1 MLASI
6 QSSLAA
12 SPLIVKLC
20 AALGCLVASRVALKL
35 LGSFYTFFLRPA
47 KDLRHFGAWGVVTG
61 ATDGIGKAM
70 AMELAN
76 KGLNV
81 LLMSRTLQKLE
92 DVRAEILAKNPT
104 VQVEILVVDFVRI
117 DDSNV
122 RASIQKTLD
131 RIQDVGVLVNNVGVA
146 YDHPEFFDDKILKTL
161 RNCIKNTQKDRRR
174 VFSAITEC
182 FWYVVFF
189 DQLDEHRMDSIIKL
203 NITSASV
210 LTRLVLRGMAQRK
223 RGVIVNVGSA
233 SAHAVLPLLTGYSA
247 SKTYIE
253 QFTLCL
259 AEEYRAKNVV
269 VQAHVPMLVATKLSQ
284 ISDTTFWVPSP
295 DTYARAAVA
304 NLGYETIIAPY
315 WPHALQLWLG
325 ENAPTWLST
334 KVAMTTN
341 LSLRESALKN
351 LEAKKEQ

>member
-1 MLASI
+1 MFASI
-6 QSSLAA
+6 QPSLAA

-20 AALGCLVASRVALKL
+20 AALGCLVASRLALKL

-61 ATDGIGKAM
+61 ATDGIGKAL

-104 VQVEILVVDFVRI
+104 VQVEILIVDFDHI
-117 DDSNV
+117 DDSSV
-122 RASIQKTLD
+122 RASILKTLD

-146 YDHPEFFDDKILKTL
+146 YDHPEFFH
-161 RNCIKNTQKDRRR
+161 Q
-174 VFSAITEC
+174 F
-182 FWYVVFF
+182 
-189 DQLDEHRMDSIIKL
+189 DEHRMDSIIKL

-210 LTRLVLRGMAQRK
+210 LTRLVLPGMAQRK
-223 RGVIVNVGSA
+223 RGIILNVSSA
-233 SAHAVLPLLTGYSA
+233 SAHTVLPLLTGYSA
-247 SKTYIE
+247 SKKYIE

-269 VQAHVPMLVATKLSQ
+269 IQAHVPMFVATKLSQ
-284 ISDTTFWVPSP
+284 ISYSSFWVPSP

-304 NLGYETIIAPY
+304 NLGYETLIAPY

-334 KVAMTTN
+334 KVRTAIGC
-341 LSLRESALKN
+341 
-351 LEAKKEQ
+351 